1 MTGEVRAALVLLGLT
16 ALGVSVFLAPGMAW
30 AQGETTSA
38 IVGQVSDT
46 TRALIPGATV
56 TIINRETGLRRSAKT
71 DEAGRLTSPN

>member
-1 MTGEVRAALVLLGLT
+1 MTMEVRAALVFLGLT
-16 ALGVSVFLAPGMAW
+16 ALGVGVFLAPGTAW

-56 TIINRETGLRRSAKT
+56 TIINRETGLR
-71 DEAGRLTSPN
+71 